1 MVRWPQN
8 FLGPPPHGSVRCPG
22 LWFRSQAASPG
33 RCCYI
38 WDGFCSRWLRVPTRC
53 LVTGAFV
60 AVAVGVGVAAT
71 GDGDVVGTGV
81 AVAGTAVCWVTLNVA
96 AIATPFP
103 SRVTVN
109 GLVSPKV
116 PQARLVKDMLA
127 LFARKVSRLL
137 PTAATGVPPVA
148 SSAWLLFRKT

>member
-1 MVRWPQN
+1 MEWCG
-8 FLGPPPHGSVRCPG
+8 GPRISWGPRTIGSVCLPG

-38 WDGFCSRWLRVPTRC
+38 WDGFCSRWLRVPTRG

-109 GLVSPKV
+109 GLVSPKFA
-116 PQARLVKDMLA
+116 QLRLV
-127 LFARKVSRLL
+127 
-137 PTAATGVPPVA
+137 
-148 SSAWLLFRKT
+148 